1 MSVSEQMIRNCVF
14 GIKCEADWEQM
25 RVVRAFD
32 EDEFIGEVR
41 FCGGCQKEV
50 YDCMD
55 DRDLYDNIALN
66 RCIRISNNP
75 VFRPLMG
82 SVIIEPEPK

>member
-14 GIKCEADWEQM
+14 GIKCEADWGKM
-25 RVVRAFD
+25 RVVREFD

-55 DRDLYDNIALN
+55 DSELRENVALN
-66 RCIRISNNP
+66 RCIRISNIP

>member
-1 MSVSEQMIRNCVF
+1 MSISEYTIRNCVL
-14 GIKCEADWEQM
+14 GLKCDASWNEM
-25 RVVRAFD
+25 RVVRQRVEVVD
-32 EDEFIGEVR
+32 TGGVR

-55 DRDLYDNIALN
+55 DSELRQNIALN

-75 VFRPLMG
+75 AFDTITGYVPL
-82 SVIIEPEPK
+82 EPD